1 MLRRSMA
8 RKLSA
13 KFEDAATAV
22 LKKTAELAHI
32 TGCHAFA
39 AYVGDARRD
48 QLTCHFFTSSALNEL
63 LLDSDAT
70 ALFREQLVDRFQQ
83 GQYLPSQFAP
93 IQYTPPSAIID
104 KVSSYNKRLAWLQS
118 AAAQLTDQF
127 PQRAFVWYFQASVS
141 HSIETHSHVSE
152 QLQGLLAM
160 PGWNASIN
168 ILLAK
173 APIASSQDR
182 PDRDGSASAE
192 TSNQPP
198 P

>member
-83 GQYLPSQFAP
+83 GQYLPSQFSP

-104 KVSSYNKRLAWLQS
+104 KVSSYNKRLASGISKRLSVTAMKHTAMFQS
-118 AAAQLTDQF
+118 SC
-127 PQRAFVWYFQASVS
+127 RACWPCLDGMPAS
-141 HSIETHSHVSE
+141 
-152 QLQGLLAM
+152 
-160 PGWNASIN
+160 
-168 ILLAK
+168 
-173 APIASSQDR
+173 
-182 PDRDGSASAE
+182 
-192 TSNQPP
+192 TSC
-198 P
+198 